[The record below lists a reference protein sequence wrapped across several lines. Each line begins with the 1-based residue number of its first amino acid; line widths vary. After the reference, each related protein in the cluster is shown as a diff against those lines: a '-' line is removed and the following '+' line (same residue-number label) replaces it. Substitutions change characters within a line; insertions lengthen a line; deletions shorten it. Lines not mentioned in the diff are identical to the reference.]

1 MNVFNGAY
9 IQMGR
14 PTGRSAGQVSC
25 FFLLK
30 ETRLNVWF
38 ASTSLPPIMKH
49 STKLWCVG
57 LDLAKVAGATSVV
70 LYCDFQVVTNQ
81 VNEDYECK
89 GQKMKKYLE

>member
-1 MNVFNGAY
+1 MGKIRGQMNVFNGAY
-9 IQMGR
+9 IQTGR

-49 STKLWCVG
+49 STKLWWW
-57 LDLAKVAGATSVV
+57 DSISPK
-70 LYCDFQVVTNQ
+70 
-81 VNEDYECK
+81 
-89 GQKMKKYLE
+89 